1 MIRLALLDMAKH
13 TRVNR
18 WYKFFRSSLD
28 WDRDTIIRY
37 QNKRLNELIEY
48 AYAKVPYYK
57 DLFNE
62 LKIAPQKIRTQKDLF
77 SIPILDRE
85 IIRTRQNDL
94 ISSENRVSDL
104 KKGSSSGTTGI
115 PIDYYFSNEGMSAGI
130 AAGYILWGLSGWF
143 PGQRS
148 VHIWGNESSIKRWRT
163 WSSKA
168 KNICMK
174 QLNIPSVLLNDPG
187 NIPAITDQLRNF
199 HPESIDGYSS
209 SIFTLSKYLKGQNL
223 KIHGLK
229 QVLTTAENLES
240 YQKEVIEEI
249 LAPAGDLYGCGEILG
264 IASRPV
270 NENRYYVF
278 EPHVIVET
286 VDSGIKGMKDILVT
300 DLDNYAMPMIR
311 YKVGDMM
318 DELNPPGADSKYPF
332 SWFTR
337 IIGRSSDII
346 TLSNGMLFHP
356 VNIFGG
362 TTFRKF
368 PEITKHKVIWDGY
381 MVKFLFETDNP
392 LDKAGLELKLNDLLK
407 PYEVP
412 FRIEY
417 TQKILPSPGG
427 KFKYVEII
435 EKVTEGQ

>member
-1 MIRLALLDMAKH
+1 MIRLALLDIAKH

-18 WYKFFRSSLD
+18 WYKFFQSSLD
-28 WDRDTIIRY
+28 WDRDTIVSY
-37 QNKRLNELIEY
+37 QNKRLNALIEY
-48 AYAKVPYYK
+48 AFAKVPYYRS
-57 DLFNE
+57 LFHE
-62 LKIAPQKIRTQKDLF
+62 LKISPQKFKDQNDL
-77 SIPILDRE
+77 SMLPILDRE
-85 IIRTRQNDL
+85 IIRNRQNDL
-94 ISSENRVSDL
+94 ISSKRRVSDL

-115 PIDYYFSNEGMSAGI
+115 PINYYFTNEGMSAGI
-130 AAGYILWGLSGWF
+130 AAGYILWGLSGWY

-187 NIPAITDQLRNF
+187 NLHAITDQLRSF

-209 SIFTLSKYLKGQNL
+209 SIFTLAKYLKSQNL
-223 KIHGLK
+223 RINGLK

-240 YQKEVIEEI
+240 NQKELIEEI

-270 NENRYYVF
+270 NDNRYYVF

-286 VDSGIKGMKDILVT
+286 VDSAIKGMKDILVT
-300 DLDNYAMPMIR
+300 DLDNFAMPMIR
-311 YKVGDMM
+311 YKVGDMI
-318 DELNPPGADSKYPF
+318 DELNEPGTDSKYPF

-337 IIGRSSDII
+337 IMGRSSDII
-346 TLSNGMLFHP
+346 TLPNGMLFHP

-362 TTFRKF
+362 TTFRRF
-368 PEITKHKVIWDGY
+368 PEITKHKVIWDGD
-381 MVKFLFETDNP
+381 MVKFLFETDRP
-392 LDKAGLELKLNDLLK
+392 LDEAGLELKLYELLE

-417 TQKILPSPGG
+417 THKILPSQGG
-427 KFKYVEII
+427 KFKYLEII
-435 EKVTEGQ
+435 DKDTKGR